1 MDEGRD
7 ATRRDAKEQSVAVE
21 PPTEGSNAIHAA
33 VAGRR
38 TFSFFLSILPLFSS
52 PLLSFVSST
61 LAVLLS
67 HH

>member
-38 TFSFFLSILPLFSS
+38 TFSGGAEL
-52 PLLSFVSST
+52 
-61 LAVLLS
+61 VLMEDDLRKML
-67 HH
+67 